1 MLQAQTE
8 AWLSYTPL
16 YSCNPELSQLRAA
29 RHKKGLSPSLEVGCD
44 LFQSPALSLGDKGQC
59 EKNTEDTE
67 GSGEPEGT
75 IGLEDLLQRGKAHV
89 EVEKSIGPTQF
100 RSTLT
105 TACPASCVRGSSL
118 PPKVMS
124 VGNGGSW

>member
-8 AWLSYTPL
+8 VWLSYTPL

-29 RHKKGLSPSLEVGCD
+29 RRKGLSPSFEVGCD
-44 LFQSPALSLGDKGQC
+44 LFQSPALCLRDKGQR

-75 IGLEDLLQRGKAHV
+75 IGLEDLLQRGK
-89 EVEKSIGPTQF
+89 TQW
-100 RSTLT
+100 RW
-105 TACPASCVRGSSL
+105 RGQ
-118 PPKVMS
+118 
-124 VGNGGSW
+124 